1 MYVNCL
7 LVIKLIKKI
16 KGLYRKSKENNLVF
30 NKFLLFI
37 LYFYFIAQ
45 SLGIP
50 FIETSALN
58 SSNIEDAFIKIIK

>member
-7 LVIKLIKKI
+7 LVIKLIQKI

-30 NKFLLFI
+30 INFYY
-37 LYFYFIAQ
+37 LYFIFIFIAQ
-45 SLGIP
+45 ALGIP